1 MWNKDGITNS
11 NSFEFKGRFISDNNN
26 CDIINAEIAA
36 PLKYLKIFWKTLKQ
50 SLINCETNFILT
62 WSSTCVN
69 AGVKREIFLPI
80 TDSKLYLPV
89 IRLSTQDN
97 VKRLDQLK
105 PGFKRSINW
114 NKYQWN
120 IAIQQQNQYLDYL
133 MERNFQGV
141 NCFITSRQYDWKRT
155 HHLKKRYI

>member
-1 MWNKDGITNS
+1 M
-11 NSFEFKGRFISDNNN
+11 
-26 CDIINAEIAA
+26 
-36 PLKYLKIFWKTLKQ
+36 
-50 SLINCETNFILT
+50 
-62 WSSTCVN
+62 
-69 AGVKREIFLPI
+69 PI

-141 NCFITSRQYDWKRT
+141 NCFITSRQCD
-155 HHLKKRYI
+155 